1 MALGGAR
8 PTGCSAVSTRRHAAI
23 SSAPLPPCSIVYDRV
38 MLKGLGSLLGPSCAP
53 WDMVMKWRSST
64 RIFLLPRASFAR
76 LERRR

>member
-1 MALGGAR
+1 
-8 PTGCSAVSTRRHAAI
+8 
-23 SSAPLPPCSIVYDRV
+23 